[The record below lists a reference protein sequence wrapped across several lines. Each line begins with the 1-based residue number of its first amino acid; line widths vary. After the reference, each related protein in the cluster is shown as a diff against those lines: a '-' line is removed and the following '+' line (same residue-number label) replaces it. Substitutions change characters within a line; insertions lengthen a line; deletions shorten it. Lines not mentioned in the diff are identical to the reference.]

1 MMMPDSASV
10 SLALP
15 APPISIPPHGPPHGL
30 RGQSILDLI
39 RPQQL
44 SSASEPLPEVK
55 ADESLPYVTYK
66 QDTGTPQTAAITAA
80 DKFLQS
86 LQKSSRA
93 TTTDIYNN
101 TETPTKS
108 KKSSQNKGTASGE
121 LQNSNIT
128 PTTEELN
135 FRVLHRHDPRISS
148 VLMRSAHAV
157 LYKFVSDTNAWEKLS
172 CQGVLFAYSRDPR
185 PVIPVAGT
193 KFDDDEDEEDNTS
206 DHVLC
211 ILNRHSLKNFYLRLE
226 DITDVERL
234 DDFVMLRSAYGA
246 VDAWDIS
253 YEDRSGPRQ
262 PDVWGLWIYDKKDRE
277 IVERL
282 CREFSVQQA
291 DDATSVASQTS
302 IDERLGRMEL
312 QQRSQSSGDVLG
324 LLFQRAVD
332 RFVKGDIDGMPKK
345 GNR

>member
-1 MMMPDSASV
+1 MSHQRSILHILHPPDQKTEPDPQQQPPPILNPLQSQFQYPQQIPYMPPPPPQFYPLPYPMMMPDSASV

-15 APPISIPPHGPPHGL
+15 APPISIPPHGPPH
-30 RGQSILDLI
+30 
-39 RPQQL
+39 
-44 SSASEPLPEVK
+44 
-55 ADESLPYVTYK
+55 
-66 QDTGTPQTAAITAA
+66 AITAA

-302 IDERLGRMEL
+302 IDE
-312 QQRSQSSGDVLG
+312 SGDVLG